1 MDGPDG
7 MGRKAVVGMGAMYGA
22 NRMSREAVMGVQ
34 AGVNGA
40 NRMSCEAV
48 VGVEASVDCAHG
60 MRG

>member
-1 MDGPDG
+1 M
-7 MGRKAVVGMGAMYGA
+7 GMGAMHGA
-22 NRMSREAVMGVQ
+22 NRMSRDAAMRVE

-40 NRMSCEAV
+40 NMMSCEAV

>member
-1 MDGPDG
+1 MSCE
-7 MGRKAVVGMGAMYGA
+7 VVM
-22 NRMSREAVMGVQ
+22 EVE

-40 NRMSCEAV
+40 DRMSCEAV